1 MQANEIKEIIRV
13 VVDYG
18 WPWQVLH
25 AAGEKIDG
33 KWVPKWLGWG
43 DPSLHGL
50 LTVLANPLY
59 DVRLAPTHEWDWPV
73 ETRVDMPFWYRYRYT
88 LNPASTLSPWDR
100 RRVSEF
106 SIGHIDYEYH
116 NVAIHPLNPTMEP
129 PLDWQPE
136 GKRILK

>member
-1 MQANEIKEIIRV
+1 MSPNEIKEIIRV

-18 WPWQVLH
+18 WKWEVLLGRNSM
-25 AAGEKIDG
+25 GELVYG
-33 KWVPKWLGWG
+33 KPNDQEL
-43 DPSLHGL
+43 DTL
-50 LTVLANPLY
+50 LFKLARGEG
-59 DVRLAPTHEWDWPV
+59 VRLAPTHEWDWPV